1 MASFSTVLPT
11 ERRFRLQRNAAA
23 AHPGQYLILV
33 EKAQVVDGVEG
44 GCMIRA
50 PCFLVSIQHPTKHL
64 FRFVMLAL
72 IYMEKAE
79 IMESTLNITGYA
91 AVQNIDIVKFL
102 YTSVRIWE
110 QSPLRN
116 SRVVLV
122 QGAHLQPES
131 ER

>member
-1 MASFSTVLPT
+1 M
-11 ERRFRLQRNAAA
+11 
-23 AHPGQYLILV
+23 LV
-33 EKAQVVDGVEG
+33 
-44 GCMIRA
+44 
-50 PCFLVSIQHPTKHL
+50 
-64 FRFVMLAL
+64 L

-79 IMESTLNITGYA
+79 IMESTINISEFA
-91 AVQNIDIVKFL
+91 AVRNIDIVKFL